1 MNFDKPEKVALY
13 IATIL
18 SFSVFLIF
26 PLLSMLIDGLQ
37 VSWNAAFIAG
47 VLVFAGAFFTT
58 KYAAERFIHKK
69 VRLIY
74 KTIHNLK
81 SRKDTGDKEPTTSD
95 LDFVDREVKAWAE
108 EQSKEIQDLK
118 IRENY
123 RREFIGN
130 ISHELKTPIFN
141 IQGYILTLL
150 DGALSDPE
158 INEKFLKRTH
168 KSVERMIRIL
178 QDMETISKLE
188 AGEMDLNMK
197 EFNLLELVR
206 EVTEMVEMKALEREV
221 KITTNGNGE
230 KAIKVFADVE
240 RIEQV
245 LTNLILNS
253 IKYGKKGG
261 ETKLRFYDMDENI
274 LVEVADNGVGIPEK
288 DLPRLFERFYRV
300 DKSRARDMGGSGLGL
315 AIVKHIVDAH
325 NQTIHVR
332 STEGI
337 GSTFSFTL
345 KKAK

>member
-13 IATIL
+13 SATIL
-18 SFSVFLIF
+18 SVSVFLLF

-37 VSWNAAFIAG
+37 VGWNVAFIAG
-47 VLVFAGAFFTT
+47 VVIFAGVFFTV
-58 KYAAERFIHKK
+58 KYAAERFIHRK

-81 SRKDTGDKEPTTSD
+81 SRKESGDKEPTTSD

-130 ISHELKTPIFN
+130 ISHELRTPIFN

-158 INEKFLKRTH
+158 INEKFLRRTH
-168 KSVERMIRIL
+168 KSVERMIRII

-188 AGEMDLNMK
+188 AGQMSLNIEEFDIVELAEEVIEM
-197 EFNLLELVR
+197 
-206 EVTEMVEMKALEREV
+206 TEMKAEERG
-221 KITTNGNGE
+221 ITVSIKNAGE
-230 KAIKVFADVE
+230 KIRVKADIE

-245 LTNLILNS
+245 LVNLIVNS
-253 IKYGKKGG
+253 IKYGRSGG
-261 ETKLRFYDMDENI
+261 ETKIRFYDMDENI
-274 LVEVADNGVGIPEK
+274 LVEVADNGLGIPEK

-300 DKSRARDMGGSGLGL
+300 DKSRARDMGGTGLGL
-315 AIVKHIVDAH
+315 AIVKHIIDAH
-325 NQTIHVR
+325 KQTIHVR